1 MKKISVLIASIL
13 VTGAAMAQ
21 PAAGGFTA
29 NAKTPSGGFT
39 GSVTVV
45 TAEQAKTLS
54 DNAKVTLRGTIER
67 HVGGENY
74 IFKDASGTIEVEI
87 DDRRWEGQTVAPQ
100 DRIEIFGE
108 VDKNWTSVEI
118 DVKKLRKL

>member
-1 MKKISVLIASIL
+1 MKKLTVLIASIFL
-13 VTGAAMAQ
+13 AGAAMAQ
-21 PAAGGFTA
+21 SAT
-29 NAKTPSGGFT
+29 GGFT
-39 GSVTVV
+39 GNAKTVGGGFTGAVTVV

-54 DNAKVTLRGTIER
+54 DNTKVTLRGTIER